1 MITKE
6 RLLAG
11 LEELVYVEEGLITLY
26 ANFSKALVKE
36 TYGLGED
43 KKKTITAL
51 LSELYRDSARHK
63 ESLDN
68 MAENITKSAAN
79 EY

>member
-11 LEELVYVEEGLITLY
+11 LEELVHVEESAITLY
-26 ANFSKALVKE
+26 VNFSKALLKHTDE
-36 TYGLGED
+36 IPED
-43 KKKTITAL
+43 KKEEITKL
-51 LSELYRDSARHK
+51 LSVLYRDSARHK
-63 ESLDN
+63 ELIDN
-68 MAENITKSAAN
+68 MTSNITKGAVN

>member
-11 LEELVYVEEGLITLY
+11 LEELIHVEEGAVTLY
-26 ANFSKALVKE
+26 VNFSKALLKHTPGIE
-36 TYGLGED
+36 EA
-43 KKKTITAL
+43 KRAEITKL
-51 LSELYRDSARHK
+51 LSVLYRDSSRHK
-63 ESLDN
+63 ELIDK
-68 MAENITKSAAN
+68 ITEEVSESAKN